1 MSRVRSI
8 ASAALLA
15 LALMGATGARVCAG
29 GENCPGGCSRSDVV
43 VTVKFFDGW
52 TRPVLGALDCRGKLR
67 IVGAYS
73 DTTSILA
80 SVIPDSAV
88 AIIDKLL
95 ALDFYGQPEVYETR
109 RFHAEP
115 CGPDLIDVTKEETV
129 DGGSAEVELHLGPH
143 HHRVKLRYPAYGAP
157 QALRDWVQEFRGLVK
172 SNASW
177 ALQ

>member
-1 MSRVRSI
+1 MSRVSGIGR
-8 ASAALLA
+8 AALLA
-15 LALMGATGARVCAG
+15 LALMGAAGARVCAG
-29 GENCPGGCSRSDVV
+29 GENCRGEYSRSNVV

-67 IVGAYS
+67 IVGAYA

-115 CGPDLIDVTKEETV
+115 CGPDSINVTSEETV
-129 DGGSAEVELHLGPH
+129 DGGSAEVELHLGQR

-157 QALRDWVQEFRGLVK
+157 QALQNWVLDFRDLVK
-172 SNASW
+172 SKASW
-177 ALQ
+177 AVQ